1 MAAGFIGRAAARPAD
16 HTPKGITLMLIKTS
30 RYGPGNVR
38 PSEITPRQAWLD
50 RREFLRRAGFGIAA
64 LAAPGALWSGL
75 AHAGRKFENLVK
87 TGWTVDDREP
97 TSLKDI
103 TTYNNF
109 YEFGTG
115 KGDPARNSGGFKPL
129 PWSIRV
135 QGECEKP
142 GSIDYEDLIGSF
154 PVEERVYRFRC
165 VEAWSMVVP
174 WAGVQLSEVL
184 KRFQPTSKAKYVAFE
199 TVYRPEEMPGQRRGF
214 LDWPYVEGLR
224 IDEAMHPL
232 SLLAVGLYGEELP
245 NQNGAPVRLVVPWKY
260 GYKSI
265 KSIVSITFVER
276 EPPTTWNIQAPH
288 EYGFYS
294 NVNPERSH
302 PRWSQKREKRIGGSL
317 FELKVPTLMFNGYEE
332 EVASLYEGMDLIR
345 YH

>member
-1 MAAGFIGRAAARPAD
+1 
-16 HTPKGITLMLIKTS
+16 MLIKTP
-30 RYGPGNVR
+30 RYGPGRVR
-38 PSEITPRQAWLD
+38 PSEITPKDVWLN
-50 RREFLRRAGFGIAA
+50 RRDLLANAGFGLAA
-64 LAAPGALWSGL
+64 LAVPGALWPRL
-75 AHAGRKFENLVK
+75 AHAGRKFDNVVK
-87 TGWTVDDREP
+87 SNWTLDEDLTP
-97 TSLKDI
+97 IKDI
-103 TTYNNF
+103 TSYNNF

-135 QGECEKP
+135 HGECEKP
-142 GSIDYEDLIGSF
+142 GMIDYEDLISSHKI
-154 PVEERVYRFRC
+154 EERIYRLRC

-174 WAGVQLSEVL
+174 WLGVPLDQVL

-199 TVYRPEEMPGQRRGF
+199 TVHRPEEMPGQRRGF

-232 SLLAVGLYGEELP
+232 TLLAVGLYGEELP

-265 KSIVSITFVER
+265 KSIVSIAFTED
-276 EPPTTWNIQAPH
+276 EPPTTWNLQAPH

-294 NVNPERSH
+294 NVNPDRAH
-302 PRWSQKREKRIGGSL
+302 PRWSQKRERRLGGSL
-317 FELKVPTLMFNGYEE
+317 FSGKVPTLKFNGYAD
-332 EVASLYEGMDLIR
+332 EVASLYAGMDLIEN
-345 YH
+345 H

>member
-1 MAAGFIGRAAARPAD
+1 
-16 HTPKGITLMLIKTS
+16 MLIKTS
-30 RYGPGNVR
+30 RYGPGRVR
-38 PSEITPRQAWLD
+38 PSEIAPKGVWLH
-50 RREFLRRAGFGIAA
+50 RRELLKRAGFGAAA
-64 LAAPGALWSGL
+64 LAAPGALWPKP
-75 AHAGRKFENLVK
+75 ARAAGRKLENLVAS
-87 TGWTVDDREP
+87 GWTLDEDL
-97 TSLKDI
+97 TSKEDV
-103 TTYNNF
+103 TSYNNF

-115 KGDPARNSGGFKPL
+115 KGDPARYSGSFKPL

-135 QGECEKP
+135 EGECEKP
-142 GSIDYEDLIGSF
+142 GAIGYEDLIASY

-199 TVYRPEEMPGQRRGF
+199 TVYRPEEMRGQQRGF

-265 KSIVSITFVER
+265 KSIVSITFVEE
-276 EPPTTWNIQAPH
+276 EPPTTWNRQAPH

-294 NVNPERSH
+294 NVNPERDH
-302 PRWSQKREKRIGGSL
+302 PRWSQKRERRIGGSL
-317 FELKVPTLMFNGYEE
+317 FAAKIPTLKFNGYEE
-332 EVASLYEGMDLIR
+332 EVAPLYAGMDLIR
-345 YH
+345 HH